1 MRVLV
6 LSDSHGRN
14 ENIEKAIIK
23 AKKTGKIDLMI
34 HLGDVGYDYL
44 SVERMAG
51 VPTYMVAGN
60 NDYGGFLRD
69 MSVIYIGG
77 HRVLLTHGHRQNV
90 HFGLERLGYLALE
103 SDCDIAMYG
112 HTHVP
117 FLEEEDEVT
126 FLNPGSISL
135 PRQSGYKRTFAIMEV
150 DDEDNVSYTFHSI
163 DED

>member
-1 MRVLV
+1 MRVLI

-14 ENIEKAIIK
+14 ENVEKAIKK
-23 AKKTGKIDLMI
+23 AKKSGKIDLMV
-34 HLGDVGYDYL
+34 HLGDVGYDHL
-44 SVERMAG
+44 AIERMAG

-77 HRVLLTHGHRQNV
+77 HKVLLTHGHRQNV

-103 SDCDIAMYG
+103 NDCDIVMYG

-117 FLEEEDEVT
+117 LLEEDEDIT

-135 PRQSGYKRTFAIMEV
+135 PRQIGHKKTFVIMEV
-150 DDEDNVSYTFHSI
+150 DDEDEISYIFESI
-163 DED
+163 DDD